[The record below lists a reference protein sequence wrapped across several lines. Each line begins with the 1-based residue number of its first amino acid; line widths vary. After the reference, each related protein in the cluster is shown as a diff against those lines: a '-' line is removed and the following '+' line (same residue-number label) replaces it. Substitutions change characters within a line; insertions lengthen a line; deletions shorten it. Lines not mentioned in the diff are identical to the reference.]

1 MFTPRLDI
9 LPEPQRQLWPE
20 LAATPPEF
28 TLYGGTAIALRL
40 GHRFSVDFDFF
51 GSRAFDPDRLLI
63 SIPYLAGSRVIQREE
78 NTLTCLVNRGGPV
91 QVSFFGLPSIGSI
104 NAPDVA
110 EGTNLPV
117 ASLLDLAGMKVAV
130 VQKRAQAKDYLD
142 IDALM
147 VQAGFELPTML
158 AAGAA
163 IYGAQ
168 FEPQITVKALTY
180 FGDGDLHELP
190 SDLQQRLKKAATA
203 VDLLNLPVLQSAK
216 VKP

>member
-40 GHRFSVDFDFF
+40 GHRFSIDFDFF
-51 GSRAFDPDRLLI
+51 GSRAFDPDRLLATV
-63 SIPYLAGSRVIQREE
+63 PYLTGSRVIQREE
-78 NTLTCLVNRGGPV
+78 NTLTCLIDRGGPV
-91 QVSFFGLPSIGSI
+91 QVSFFGLPSIGRI
-104 NAPDVA
+104 NTPDVA
-110 EGTNLPV
+110 EGLDLPV
-117 ASLLDLAGMKVAV
+117 ASLMDLAGMKVAV
-130 VQKRAQAKDYLD
+130 VQKRAQAKDYRD

-147 VQAGFELPTML
+147 IQAGLDLPTML

-180 FGDGDLHELP
+180 FGDGDLNELP
-190 SDLQQRLKKAATA
+190 SDLQRRLKKAATA
-203 VDLLNLPVLQSAK
+203 VDLLNLPIVQPVRAR
-216 VKP
+216 P

>member
-9 LPEPQRQLWPE
+9 LPAPQRELWPE
-20 LAATPPEF
+20 LVATPPEF

-51 GSRAFDPDRLLI
+51 GRRAFDPDRLLA
-63 SIPYLAGSRVIQREE
+63 SIPYLVGSRVIQREE

-147 VQAGFELPTML
+147 VRAGFELPTML